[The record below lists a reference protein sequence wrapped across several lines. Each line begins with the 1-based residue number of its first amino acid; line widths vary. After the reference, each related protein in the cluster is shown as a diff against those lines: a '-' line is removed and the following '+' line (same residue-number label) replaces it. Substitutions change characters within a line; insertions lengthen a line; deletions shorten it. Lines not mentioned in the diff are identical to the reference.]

1 MIESFK
7 HKGLR
12 QLFENDNPRG
22 INAEHLRKIK
32 QILAVLDAAEAI
44 EALQLPTFRLHPLK
58 GSQGILG
65 NHRARELESYI
76 SI

>member
-32 QILAVLDAAEAI
+32 QILRCSTQQRRSKLFNCRRSVCI
-44 EALQLPTFRLHPLK
+44 R
-58 GSQGILG
+58 
-65 NHRARELESYI
+65 
-76 SI
+76 